1 MLWANTTF
9 DVWNQ
14 ETETIWLLDINGTC
28 YSNEAAEA
36 KTIKAANEKY
46 SELCKSRAGNDL
58 YTERGM
64 VTFND
69 APKLKV
75 VQTGMLFISYL

>member
-1 MLWANTTF
+1 M
-9 DVWNQ
+9 
-14 ETETIWLLDINGTC
+14 WLLDIIGTC
-28 YSNEAAEA
+28 YSNEDTVA
-36 KTIKAANEKY
+36 KDIKVRNEKY
-46 SELCKSRAGNDL
+46 DELCKNRAGNDL

-75 VQTGMLFISYL
+75 VQTG